1 MRARRKST
9 LARAR
14 DVAPVFV
21 VIGIG
26 VAAVF
31 VAMNVLVTAAPVP
44 IDQSPSPSVSALPS
58 FPSTPSILPASVTSI
73 PTPAQTASLPAG
85 RPTIVNSAL
94 SASASNRAWTVYLGY
109 PAFVEGTTPWA
120 DDIDADI
127 LGELQTRAAQ
137 WEQGPAA
144 NRQAGAKVN
153 TLSGT
158 FTTELL
164 TPALASFTMT
174 WVDDSSPSGPG
185 TSVETLNYDLST
197 GQRIAFDDLF
207 IDSSNAL
214 AVISSAAVPL
224 LPPPTTKP
232 CPLTRPARARRL
244 SRVDRAADRVQL
256 MAAEYNATVSSR
268 VEVAPGLVIM
278 RVAPDK
284 LPFEFK
290 SGQYVV
296 LGLKAVGAAHR
307 RGGGRRRRASWP
319 RAQSNRIARA
329 IAGP

>member
-73 PTPAQTASLPAG
+73 QTPAQTASLPAG

-224 LPPPTTKP
+224 LQQELGADYDPSIAVDGTAPSPSNYDNWS
-232 CPLTRPARARRL
+232 LTPSGMKITFA
-244 SRVDRAADRVQL
+244 VGQ
-256 MAAEYNATVSSR
+256 VSSR
-268 VEVAPGLVIM
+268 GPTLPAIVVPWSSLRQVMVQTGPVATL
-278 RVAPDK
+278 
-284 LPFEFK
+284 
-290 SGQYVV
+290 
-296 LGLKAVGAAHR
+296 
-307 RGGGRRRRASWP
+307 
-319 RAQSNRIARA
+319 
-329 IAGP
+329 AGF